1 MFYDSNSFKVLEAGV
16 QMAWMQQQINS
27 QNLANSETPGYKS
40 KSLSFESVLKNVQD
54 SSGAKSKEVSSIQG
68 TINTS
73 DNVSTRPDGN
83 NVDGE
88 AESISLYKAY
98 AQYSAILSK
107 ITTEFD
113 KYNAVLGATM

>member
-16 QMAWMQQQINS
+16 QMAWLQQQINS
-27 QNLANSETPGYKS
+27 QNIANADTPGYKS
-40 KSLSFESVLKNVQD
+40 KGLSFASVLQDVQD
-54 SSGAKSKEVSSIQG
+54 GGNRKEEVSSING

-73 DNVSTRPDGN
+73 DAVSTRPDGN

-88 AESISLYKAY
+88 TESVSLYKAY
-98 AQYSAILSK
+98 AQYTALLSQ

-113 KYNAVLGATM
+113 KYNSVLGASM

>member
-16 QMAWMQQQINS
+16 QMAWMQQQINT
-27 QNLANSETPGYKS
+27 QNIANSETPGYKS
-40 KSLSFESVLKNVQD
+40 KSLSFESILKDTQD
-54 SSGAKSKEVSSIQG
+54 SSGARQKEIASIQG
-68 TINTS
+68 TIHTS

-88 AESISLYKAY
+88 AEAIALYKAY

-107 ITTEFD
+107 ISSEFD
-113 KYNAVLGATM
+113 KYNAVLGANM

>member
-113 KYNAVLGATM
+113 KYNAVLGAQM

>member
-27 QNLANSETPGYKS
+27 QNIANSETPGYKS
-40 KSLSFESVLKNVQD
+40 KDLSFESVLNDVQAA
-54 SSGAKSKEVSSIQG
+54 SGASKKEVSAIQG
-68 TINTS
+68 TITTS

-88 AESISLYKAY
+88 TESLSLYKAY
-98 AQYSAILSK
+98 AQYSALLTK